1 MVPLVIP
8 PITAMAI
15 GACSWLPWPRP
26 SERGTRPRIV
36 VSVVIRIGRKRA
48 VAPSM
53 MASFKGRPWMLRSW
67 LIKSTMIIPLLTKI
81 PTRTTPPIIAGML
94 SPFPVIFRAI
104 TDPER
109 ARGRLLMMMN
119 GCRKDSN

>member
-1 MVPLVIP
+1 
-8 PITAMAI
+8 
-15 GACSWLPWPRP
+15 
-26 SERGTRPRIV
+26 
-36 VSVVIRIGRKRA
+36 

-94 SPFPVIFRAI
+94 SPFPGNLQGDYR
-104 TDPER
+104 PGEGQ
-109 ARGRLLMMMN
+109 GRLLMMMN